1 MKRFLNLTLL
11 LALLVVLLAAP
22 QAALAQTPT
31 PQPVNSSSGDQ
42 VIIGNTFRLEPGDSL
57 DGNLLVVGGTATI
70 SKGSAV
76 NGDTI
81 LVGGTVTIR
90 GTMNGDIVAMGGAVN
105 IEDYA
110 VVNGDLVMI
119 GANLSRSPLAEING
133 SVSEESPDFLDF
145 KNNGDRF
152 NVPFLPTRD
161 PLQQLLNASL
171 QALALSIL
179 AVLIGLLLP
188 GQLSRVKTTILREP
202 LIAGGVGLLTL
213 VLTPIVLVLLAIT
226 IILIPV
232 SAITAVI
239 LALALLFGFV
249 AVGLEIGERMAVVFK
264 TTWHPSISA
273 GIGTL
278 LLSLV
283 TGIAGLIPCVGWLIG
298 FIVGILGLGGVII
311 SRFGSSKYAAKV
323 INAVIPTVQPAETIP
338 PTEKTE

>member
-11 LALLVVLLAAP
+11 LALLLVLFATP
-22 QAALAQTPT
+22 QAVLAQTPT
-31 PQPVNSSSGDQ
+31 PQPAASSSGDQ

-70 SKGSAV
+70 SKGASV

-133 SVSEESPDFLDF
+133 SVSEQSPDFFDF
-145 KNNGDRF
+145 KDKADRISL
-152 NVPFLPTRD
+152 PFLPTRD
-161 PLQQLLNASL
+161 PLKQLLNASM

-188 GQLSRVKTTILREP
+188 GQVQRVKATILREP
-202 LIAGGVGLLTL
+202 LIAGGVGLLSV

-226 IILIPV
+226 IILLPV

-249 AVGLEIGERMAVVFK
+249 AVGLEIGERMATVFK

-273 GIGTL
+273 GVGTL
-278 LLSLV
+278 MLSLV

-298 FIVGILGLGGVII
+298 FIVGILGLGGVVI

-323 INAVIPTVQPAETIP
+323 MNAVIPNV
-338 PTEKTE
+338 EKTETSDEKPVQ